1 MLRFTTIAL
10 AATLSTAALAA
21 PQPERVRGTIES
33 ADGTTLVL
41 KTDDGRSTTVTLAP
55 DTKYASVVKA
65 SLEQIK
71 DGVFI
76 GTATKGDNPPTALEV
91 VLFPEA
97 MRGTGEGHYPWD
109 EIQDTTAGDAP
120 KVKSAMTNGTVKA
133 TTTAAPKVKSA
144 MTNGTV
150 AKSAGAGGV
159 TTLTVSYGADG
170 SKTIAVPA
178 SAPVVTFEPADAA
191 ILKPGAKAFV
201 IAGNEDGK
209 LSARRVAVGKDGLR
223 PPM

>member
-1 MLRFTTIAL
+1 MLRFATLAL

-21 PQPERVRGTIES
+21 PPAERVRGTIER
-33 ADGTTLVL
+33 ADATTLVL
-41 KTDDGRSTTVTLAP
+41 KTDDGRSTTVALTP
-55 DTKYASVVKA
+55 DTKYAAVLKA
-65 SLEQIK
+65 SLDQIK
-71 DGVFI
+71 EGVFI

-91 VLFPEA
+91 VLFPES

-109 EIQDTTAGDAP
+109 EIQDTTAGDGP

-133 TTTAAPKVKSA
+133 AAGGAPKVKSA

-150 AKSAGAGGV
+150 ARSAGADGT

-191 ILKPGAKAFV
+191 ILRPGAKAFV